1 MKASIFQFGFLNGSI
16 ILPFLL
22 ASIPAGAQIIPDNTL
37 PNNSVVQPGEENT
50 TLIQQG
56 TQRDGNLFHS
66 FQEFSIESGDTARFE
81 HGSDITN
88 IFTRVTGAASNI
100 EGTIQTLINGTT
112 NDRGSANLFII
123 NPNGITFGE
132 NANLDIGG
140 SFIGSTADSVKFAN
154 ETEFSVTN
162 PQSSPLLTIGVPLG
176 LQFGPNPGAIVNRS
190 GNGGFTVPEGKTLG
204 LVGGNLSLEG
214 GGLTATEGRI
224 ELGSVA
230 GDSFVS
236 LNQPDYAL
244 GYTGVQNFG
253 DITIQNASFISSAAI
268 QVRGKDIILTGS
280 QIFAQTQPS
289 TPGKDLVINASDSL
303 NLSAG
308 ALIANFALGEAQGG
322 NAIAQASSINLS
334 EGAII
339 ATSASNQAQGGN
351 AIVEA
356 TSLNLSEGAQI
367 ATFAS
372 GEAQGGN
379 AIAQATSLNLTGV
392 NTQIATSASEQG
404 EAGDVMV
411 METSEVKLSEGALIR
426 TSVFDEAEA
435 GDVIV
440 KADSIELIGTFSDG
454 MQLSPSAFSTEATS
468 TRDSGNITVET
479 RQLSIKDGAN
489 ITASTGNEGNAGN
502 IEIKGSDIQLEG
514 TATNGEDPSGIFAAV
529 REGVENP
536 GNAGTITIETN
547 GLTLKAGAQIN
558 SVARGD
564 SEAGSVNINASDFIT
579 FTGISPTT
587 TLEEGGSG
595 IFATAE
601 DEGNA
606 TSGEIN
612 LTTPLLTVEEGGRI
626 SATNTITNGE
636 GSGNLTLNVDNLVI
650 RDGGTVE
657 TRTFGTATGG
667 DLTINAK
674 DSVEVSGIGQFDN
687 SAGSFE
693 RNSNIS
699 VSSEGSGRGGNLEIT
714 ALRIKLDNQG
724 EIISESQANADAGNI
739 TLKNLNES
747 LFLRRGSRIS
757 STAGTE
763 NAPGNGGNISIESP
777 DGFIFAVP
785 LENSDITANAFTG
798 TGGRVDIEASG
809 IYGIEFREQESNPR
823 ENQTNDIT
831 ASSQFGNDGTV
842 ELDTPEVDPES
853 GLVELPTIPV
863 DTEVAQGC
871 NSPNTAQSSFE
882 IAGRGGLPPN
892 PQDVLT
898 PGTAQIDW
906 VSVKPGNNNPSVAPL
921 TNKQTT
927 RRNKRIVEAT
937 GAILNAK
944 GQIVLTANPSTVT
957 SDNTSRQ
964 NLISCQNK

>member
-322 NAIAQASSINLS
+322 NAIAQA
-334 EGAII
+334 
-339 ATSASNQAQGGN
+339 
-351 AIVEA
+351 
-356 TSLNLSEGAQI
+356 
-367 ATFAS
+367 
-372 GEAQGGN
+372 
-379 AIAQATSLNLTGV
+379 TSLNLTGV

-667 DLTINAK
+667 DLTIKAK
-674 DSVEVSGIGQFDN
+674 DSEEDSGIGQFDN

>member
-1 MKASIFQFGFLNGSI
+1 MKASTFQFGFLNGSI
-16 ILPFLL
+16 ILTFLL
-22 ASIPAGAQIIPDNTL
+22 ASIPTRAEIIPDNTL
-37 PNNSVVQPGEENT
+37 PNNSVVQPGDQNT
-50 TLIQQG
+50 TVILEG

-112 NDRGSANLFII
+112 DRGSANLFII

-132 NANLDIGG
+132 NARLDIGG
-140 SFIGSTADSVKFAN
+140 SFIGSTADSIQFEN

-190 GNGGFTVPEGKTLG
+190 LGNGDRNIFGLPIRLNVPDGKTLG

-236 LNQPDYAL
+236 LNQPDYEL
-244 GYTGVQNFG
+244 GYTSVQNFG
-253 DITIQNASFISSAAI
+253 DITFQNAASSSDAI
-268 QVRGKDIILTGS
+268 QVRGKDITLAGS
-280 QIFAQTQPS
+280 RISAVTQGS
-289 TPGKDLVINASDSL
+289 TQGKDLVINASDSL
-303 NLSAG
+303 NLSGG
-308 ALIANFALGEAQGG
+308 ARIATFALGEAQGG
-322 NAIAQASSINLS
+322 NAMVEASSINLS
-334 EGAII
+334 EGATIT
-339 ATSASNQAQGGN
+339 TSASGEAQGGN

-356 TSLNLSEGAQI
+356 TSLNLI
-367 ATFAS
+367 
-372 GEAQGGN
+372 
-379 AIAQATSLNLTGV
+379 GV
-392 NTQIATSASEQG
+392 NTQIATSASQQAK
-404 EAGDVMV
+404 AGDVMV
-411 METSEVKLSEGALIR
+411 METNEVKLSEGARIR
-426 TSVFDEAEA
+426 TSVVGEAEA
-435 GDVIV
+435 GNVTV
-440 KADSIELIGTFSDG
+440 QADSIELIGTFSNG
-454 MQLSPSAFSTEATS
+454 IVTRPSAFSTEATS

-489 ITASTGNEGNAGN
+489 ITASTDNEGNAGD
-502 IEIKGSDIQLEG
+502 IEITASDIQLEG
-514 TATNGEDPSGIFAAV
+514 TAPDGESPSGIFAAV
-529 REGVENP
+529 RGGIENP
-536 GNAGTITIETN
+536 GNAGNITIVTN
-547 GLTLKAGAQIN
+547 GLTAKAGAQIN
-558 SVARGD
+558 SIARGN
-564 SEAGSVNINASDFIT
+564 SEAGSVIINASDFIT
-579 FTGISPTT
+579 FTGISPRT
-587 TLEEGGSG
+587 TLENGGSG

-601 DEGNA
+601 DGDNA

-612 LTTPLLTVEEGGRI
+612 LTTGLLTVEYGGRI
-626 SATNTITNGE
+626 SSTNTIANGE
-636 GSGNLTLNVDNLVI
+636 GSGSLTLNVDNLIV

-667 DLTINAK
+667 NLTINAE
-674 DSVEVSGIGQFDN
+674 DSVEVSGIGQFEN
-687 SAGSFE
+687 SVGSFE

-714 ALRIKLDNQG
+714 ASRIKLDSRG

-747 LFLRRGSRIS
+747 LFLRRGSQIS
-757 STAGTE
+757 TSAGTE
-763 NAPGNGGNISIESP
+763 DAPGDGGNITIQSA

-798 TGGRVDIEASG
+798 EGGRVDIEASG

-831 ASSQFGNDGTV
+831 ASSQFGSDGTV

-871 NSPNTAQSSFE
+871 YSPDYALSSFV
-882 IAGRGGLPPN
+882 ITGRGGLPPN

-898 PGTAQIDW
+898 PGAAQIDW
-906 VSVKPGNNNPSVAPL
+906 VSVKPSNNNRSLPPL
-921 TNKQTT
+921 TNKQTNG
-927 RRNKRIVEAT
+927 RKKRIVEAT

-944 GQIVLTANPSTVT
+944 GQIVLTANPSSVT
-957 SDNTSRQ
+957 SDNTSRK
-964 NLISCQNK
+964 NLVSCQNK